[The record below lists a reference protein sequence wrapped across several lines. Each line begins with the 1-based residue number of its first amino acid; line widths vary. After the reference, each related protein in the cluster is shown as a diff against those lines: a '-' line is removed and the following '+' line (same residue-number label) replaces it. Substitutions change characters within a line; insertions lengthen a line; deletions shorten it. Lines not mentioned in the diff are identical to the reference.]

1 MLRMPA
7 KRVAPRPK
15 VEGEGDWND
24 VLCEGLDPIKVSQ
37 LILDPEVIVFNII
50 ALIILIIECFP
61 QIHCDIFSAPVVF
74 FCFCLIL
81 NRVAK
86 FSSVVELPA
95 YLKIGLK

>member
-24 VLCEGLDPIKVSQ
+24 VLCQRLDPIKVCQ

-50 ALIILIIECFP
+50 TLIILIIEIIFIIAIRDVLCFRLLISP
-61 QIHCDIFSAPVVF
+61 FSILRS
-74 FCFCLIL
+74 CF
-81 NRVAK
+81 
-86 FSSVVELPA
+86 
-95 YLKIGLK
+95 